1 MENELFAALD
11 KGDPVSLLQIQESA
25 ELARECHLAS
35 TSDFAGNHLIFPF
48 LSDIFTMCRKF
59 TILDGKRQQVRT
71 AGVRFVGD
79 LLIVQLSDGR
89 ELSVPLDRGGWL
101 KWLRGATPE
110 QRANW
115 SIEPR
120 GFAIYWEDLDDGI
133 ELSHLL
139 TVITVGVP

>member
-1 MENELFAALD
+1 MLTSPD
-11 KGDPVSLLQIQESA
+11 KATE
-25 ELARECHLAS
+25 
-35 TSDFAGNHLIFPF
+35 
-48 LSDIFTMCRKF
+48 
-59 TILDGKRQQVRT
+59 QVKT

-79 LLIVQLSDGR
+79 ILVVQLSDGR

-101 KWLRGATPE
+101 KWLRGATPG

-139 TVITVGVP
+139 SMQPIL